1 MYKAIDRLIGKGI
14 GNVSLLCRVANVSR
28 KNYYRHLK
36 YPYDE
41 NNKEILE
48 EIRNL
53 QENHKGSIGYR
64 PMTELVSKKCG
75 KQLNSK
81 RIRRLMKDNNLL
93 SAVRRKKYSDEV
105 YTKRR
110 EMKEHVPA
118 DLIKRDFFALTP
130 RKRMLEDITYLPG
143 LEKTMYLNTI
153 EDLYNGEIL
162 AYCISDSPNAKLC
175 ADTITIL
182 CEKWGECFRGSII
195 HNDLGSSYVS
205 YEYSAAVKAHGIR
218 QSIGRVATCYD
229 NAPMESLNGIIKTE
243 ALYCRFGKT
252 KVKEKRVP
260 IADIL
265 EAVQSFIPYYNS
277 ERPKAYN
284 GGLSPIEFRLQNPTG
299 TYLIPINSE
308 GT

>member
-1 MYKAIDRLIGKGI
+1 M
-14 GNVSLLCRVANVSR
+14 ANVSR

-105 YTKRR
+105 YAKRR

-118 DLIKRDFFALTP
+118 YLIKRDFFALTP